1 MEKEKQEKIYK
12 KKVLFIG
19 MPDMAL
25 VCLDKLARNGINI
38 VGVVPPAKNEPTRGL
53 LINLAKI
60 LNLNIFDFFQEIF
73 FV

>member
-1 MEKEKQEKIYK
+1 
-12 KKVLFIG
+12 
-19 MPDMAL
+19 MAL

-60 LNLNIFDFFQEIF
+60 LNLNIIEYERSLYEKDFLKKIKECGMI
-73 FV
+73 